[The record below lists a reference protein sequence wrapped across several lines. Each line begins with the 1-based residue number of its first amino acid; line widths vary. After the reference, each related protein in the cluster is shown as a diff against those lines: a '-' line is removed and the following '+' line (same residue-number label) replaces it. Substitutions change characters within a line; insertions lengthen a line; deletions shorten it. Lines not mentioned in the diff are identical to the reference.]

1 MAKDPRYTWK
11 LEGGVIHVWPVSGR
25 DTLLAT
31 LLDERISHFSI
42 IGDASRYRI
51 YNDIMELPEI
61 RSKLVIAGVEPMIFL
76 ASGSMTKLGKDTL
89 FNESNLKLRELLDR
103 IVLKTEIRQWV
114 ITRCGRKQRIH

>member
-1 MAKDPRYTWK
+1 M
-11 LEGGVIHVWPVSGR
+11 IHVWPVSGR

-31 LLDERISHFSI
+31 LLSERISHFSI
-42 IGDASRYRI
+42 IGDASRYRN

-61 RSKLVIAGVEPMIFL
+61 RSKLVIAEHCRTHDLL

-103 IVLKTEIRQWV
+103 MGLKTEIRQWV
-114 ITRCGRKQRIH
+114 ITHWGKNSQYVV